1 MCVIILKAQNKLI
14 DQEILKRSSDIN
26 PDGLGVVW
34 LDDYSITYHKSKEW
48 KVLDTER
55 PYIAHFRYATVGKV
69 CRSNTHP
76 FQCGNNKNEF
86 LMQNGTIYGL
96 GTKDKADSRVLAENL
111 GCIPRHKWQS
121 ELEKHNSRF
130 VTVNTKT
137 KSYQMYNKKS
147 WIKHDG
153 VWYSK
158 GNVLLNNI
166 VAVYGTLRKGNGNY
180 YHYLQDSRHVGEGS
194 TKDKYP
200 LVINGLPY
208 LCDKKGKGYNVK
220 VDVFAVDD
228 ATLKSLDRLEGHPNW
243 YMRRQ
248 IPIKMAD
255 GTEVLA
261 WIYFNP
267 KTEYV
272 GQQLHEEYTPTY
284 RTTYNTGWK
293 TSDYGG
299 YENLFLK
306 WDYSTRASKEVKQ
319 TPIGYQTDLWEDEI
333 TPKLTQYKPDLEG
346 TLDVEYECITCCYPL
361 MADGF
366 GNHYCECCEEWYTD
380 SMINQLYNF

>member
-1 MCVIILKAQNKLI
+1 MCVIILKSKKQSISK
-14 DQEILKRSSDIN
+14 DILERSASIN
-26 PDGLGVVW
+26 QDGLGIVW

-48 KVLDTER
+48 RILDTER
-55 PYIAHFRYATVGKV
+55 PFIAHFRYATVGKV

-76 FQCGNNKNEF
+76 FQCGTKKDEF

-96 GTKDKADSRVLAENL
+96 GTKDKADSRVLAEGL
-111 GCIPRHKWQS
+111 GGVPRHKWQS
-121 ELEKHNSRF
+121 VLEKHNSRF
-130 VTVNTKT
+130 VTINVKT
-137 KSYQMYNKKS
+137 KSYQMYNKKD
-147 WIKHDG
+147 WVKHDG

-180 YHYLQDSRHVGEGS
+180 YHYLTDSRHVGAGE

-208 LCDKKGKGYNVK
+208 LCDARGKGYNVQ

-248 IPIKMAD
+248 VPIKMGD

-267 KTEYV
+267 KTEYKDQV
-272 GQQLHEEYTPTY
+272 LHKEYLAPTY
-284 RTTYNTGWK
+284 TTNYK
-293 TSDYGG
+293 TSWGRADAGG
-299 YENLFLK
+299 Y
-306 WDYSTRASKEVKQ
+306 DYWTRASKDYYTSKPNS
-319 TPIGYQTDLWEDEI
+319 PIGYQTELWEDEI
-333 TPKLTQYKPDLEG
+333 TKVPDLQG
-346 TLDVEYECITCCYPL
+346 TLDVEYECITCLYPL
-361 MADGF
+361 MADGY
-366 GNHYCECCEEWYTD
+366 GNHYCECCDEWYTEN
-380 SMINQLYNF
+380 MINELYNF